1 MGVQGLT
8 QFLKSRGIFAPIEK
22 TGTKKKSKNRDND
35 IAQKIYLPSN
45 STLAIDGCGLDF
57 HIRKI
62 AYESFVKCSNENST
76 NPDDIILPFLMPYAT
91 IESSVNTFMSILV
104 TKSKLKKI
112 NIYFDGVDDVTTLRM
127 KAGTKKK
134 RRKQREDQFNNLQQF
149 CDNDVLPIGCYSNNS
164 LRRPVD
170 KRQCKFRNP
179 NTKKGNNKGDVAT
192 NCLNSFPNGW
202 LVSHQFRASLKQ
214 WEESYPNLVEII
226 DCIGEADRVIALA
239 SVSDRT
245 GKTFALGN
253 DSDYLI
259 YGSLDFNNE
268 EVGIDEMTKGRGEV
282 LYVPLESLEFSP
294 KGSIK
299 GRVLKRNEIAEAF
312 EMPTATLMVEL
323 SILLGNDYTG
333 CYLRDGRKET
343 RKRFRKSLVWN
354 ICNDTNNICIPFNN
368 NDQYEE
374 VPTKNL
380 SDPNSVIELIN
391 SMGPHLRVSSTDPR
405 LEKAIQFSR
414 SLYGFE
420 DTSAFTLENT
430 TTLDCE
436 KNMTRSLIPLLDL
449 DFLKAVNISNMSIQ
463 EATIILFK
471 LCLEKVPT
479 LRKDIKVSNNICS
492 IADENIYL
500 EALRLVFTNL
510 SPSGEENRPPNPPS
524 TPYNL
529 CWRNV
534 QMSFVID
541 KCVSVAFKSLH
552 QHLEREN
559 LQPLHLFDHALFHH
573 SIETL
578 SSENLSHENFITQIM
593 EELKLEDD

>member
-1 MGVQGLT
+1 M
-8 QFLKSRGIFAPIEK
+8 FA
-22 TGTKKKSKNRDND
+22 
-35 IAQKIYLPSN
+35 
-45 STLAIDGCGLDF
+45 
-57 HIRKI
+57 
-62 AYESFVKCSNENST
+62 
-76 NPDDIILPFLMPYAT
+76 
-91 IESSVNTFMSILV
+91 SI
-104 TKSKLKKI
+104 S
-112 NIYFDGVDDVTTLRM
+112 G
-127 KAGTKKK
+127 
-134 RRKQREDQFNNLQQF
+134 
-149 CDNDVLPIGCYSNNS
+149 
-164 LRRPVD
+164 
-170 KRQCKFRNP
+170 
-179 NTKKGNNKGDVAT
+179 
-192 NCLNSFPNGW
+192 
-202 LVSHQFRASLKQ
+202 
-214 WEESYPNLVEII
+214 
-226 DCIGEADRVIALA
+226 
-239 SVSDRT
+239 RT
-245 GKTFALGN
+245 EKTFALGN
-253 DSDYLI
+253 DSDFLI

-268 EVGIDEMTKGRGEV
+268 EVGIDEMTKERGEV
-282 LYVPLESLEFSP
+282 LYVPLESLEFSQ

-354 ICNDTNNICIPFNN
+354 ICNDTNTISCPFNY

-380 SDPNSVIELIN
+380 SDPNSVIDLIN

-479 LRKDIKVSNNICS
+479 LRKDIKTSNNICS

-593 EELKLEDD
+593 EELKLEDDSDGEDPAVSNATTEIQAVDKDTTLSTQKLLPIDEYEMEILRSVKEQRVTIIEGETGCGKSSRVPVMLLRAPAPEPTSKAPKVKMFISQVRLEKYVRAVKKYT